1 MNQWTE
7 ALRHGRRVTIRPI
20 RVDDGFA
27 VRPNSDDVRQFI
39 CSLDL
44 QRVLLPTILTC
55 MLPAAALGA
64 EADGAKLY
72 QNHCSACH
80 GMRAEGDGPIAML
93 MTVTVPN
100 LRELAKHNDGVFPT
114 DRVAAYIDGRGPAQ
128 AHGGRQMPVWGDV
141 FSAATKGDEPV
152 VAANVKV
159 LVQFIEE
166 LQQR

>member
-1 MNQWTE
+1 M
-7 ALRHGRRVTIRPI
+7 ARPT
-20 RVDDGFA
+20 
-27 VRPNSDDVRQFI
+27 
-39 CSLDL
+39 L
-44 QRVLLPTILTC
+44 QSHPMRVLLPTILTF
-55 MLPAAALGA
+55 MLPVAALGA

-80 GMRAEGDGPIAML
+80 GVRGEGDGPIAML

-100 LRELAKHNDGVFPT
+100 LRELAKHNGGVFPT
-114 DRVAAYIDGRGPAQ
+114 DRVTAYVDGRGPAQ

-141 FSAATKGDEPV
+141 FSAATKADEPV

>member
-1 MNQWTE
+1 M
-7 ALRHGRRVTIRPI
+7 
-20 RVDDGFA
+20 
-27 VRPNSDDVRQFI
+27 
-39 CSLDL
+39 
-44 QRVLLPTILTC
+44 RVLLPTILTF
-55 MLPAAALGA
+55 MLPGAALGA

-80 GMRAEGDGPIAML
+80 GMRGEGDGPIAML

-100 LRELAKHNDGVFPT
+100 LRELAKHNNGVFPT
-114 DRVAAYIDGRGPAQ
+114 DRVTAYVDGRGPAQ

-141 FSAATKGDEPV
+141 FSAATKADEPV

-159 LVQFIEE
+159 LVQFIAE

>member
-1 MNQWTE
+1 M
-7 ALRHGRRVTIRPI
+7 
-20 RVDDGFA
+20 
-27 VRPNSDDVRQFI
+27 
-39 CSLDL
+39 
-44 QRVLLPTILTC
+44 RVLLPTILTC

>member
-1 MNQWTE
+1 M
-7 ALRHGRRVTIRPI
+7 
-20 RVDDGFA
+20 
-27 VRPNSDDVRQFI
+27 
-39 CSLDL
+39 
-44 QRVLLPTILTC
+44 RVLLPTILVC
-55 MLPAAALGA
+55 LLLSAAALGA

-80 GMRAEGDGPIAML
+80 GMRGEGDGPIAML

-114 DRVAAYIDGRGPAQ
+114 DRVTAYVDGRGPAQ

-141 FSAATKGDEPV
+141 FSAATKADEPV

>member
-1 MNQWTE
+1 MPQLE
-7 ALRHGRRVTIRPI
+7 VQKVSDADDRHLPI
-20 RVDDGFA
+20 FA
-27 VRPNSDDVRQFI
+27 ESVGGGNLTVARCVPTASATL
-39 CSLDL
+39 S
-44 QRVLLPTILTC
+44 RVLLSTILTC

-114 DRVAAYIDGRGPAQ
+114 DRVTAYVDGRGPAQ

-141 FSAATKGDEPV
+141 FSAATKADEPV